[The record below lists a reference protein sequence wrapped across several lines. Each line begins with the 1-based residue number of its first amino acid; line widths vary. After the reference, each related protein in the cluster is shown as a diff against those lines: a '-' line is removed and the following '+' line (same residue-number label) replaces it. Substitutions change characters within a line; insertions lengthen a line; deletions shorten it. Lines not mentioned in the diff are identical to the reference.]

1 MSLVALEI
9 PKVGLVMES
18 ARLVRWLKNVGDV
31 VKQGEPLLELETEK
45 SVVEIES
52 TESGRLVQILLQ
64 VDQEARVGDRVAWLE
79 NDPNGVAVRA
89 PGSVLSGAAG
99 APAPAGAADAAG
111 ASARVGSESA
121 AVSFGAASAM
131 APVASR
137 GAELSGGRGAQSGG
151 GRGAQ
156 ASGGTAFATGQP
168 ATGRVKSS
176 PVARRLAAEH
186 AIDLRQV
193 APTGPRGRVQL
204 SDVRREI
211 ESRVGLYGPSEQV
224 QAQAMEGSRA
234 SATRATGPQAP
245 ATAASGS
252 PATRATSA
260 EAPAAAT
267 GLQPLSSMR
276 RAVARSMTLS
286 NATIP
291 QFIVERAVDW
301 TALQAIRA
309 KLTVELPASA
319 AKPTV
324 NDFLL
329 QGIAR
334 TLLAFPQLNATFT
347 GDANSPDAALL
358 PATGT
363 HIGLV
368 VAVENGLLVPVLHDV
383 DRVSIVDLARRRS
396 ETVQRALSGKLKREE
411 LEGAT
416 FSLSNLGARGPDR
429 FTAIISPPQSAIL
442 AVGRQRDC
450 VVAIDGGIQVR
461 PMSQL
466 TLTVD
471 HRVADGRLAA
481 EFLASLVETLEGNHW
496 RLN

>member
-52 TESGRLVQILLQ
+52 TESGRLVEILLQ

-131 APVASR
+131 APVTSR
-137 GAELSGGRGAQSGG
+137 GAELSG

-186 AIDLRQV
+186 SIDLKQV

-252 PATRATSA
+252 PATRATSS